1 MENMLLTK
9 KVLLIDDEP
18 IINRLNKKILNSVQ
32 IESNSQSGISC
43 LKGKNLKQIYLYDL
57 LIIDFNLLE
66 KDKGKILNRIK
77 DENSSYPIL
86 ISSGHLEGTAQKYL
100 EKYDRVSYIQK
111 PYIMEDFLNKVK
123 KLLEV

>member
-18 IINRLNKKILNSVQ
+18 IINRLNKKILNSIQ
-32 IESNSQSGISC
+32 IESDSQSSISC
-43 LKGKNLKQIYLYDL
+43 LKGKSLKYFFSYDL

-66 KDKGKILNRIK
+66 NDEGKILNRIK
-77 DENSSYPIL
+77 KESSSYPIL
-86 ISSGHLEGTAQKYL
+86 ISSGHLKGTAQKYL
-100 EKYDRVSYIQK
+100 DEYERVSYIQK